1 MLRRGPVLGRSAASA
16 PMMTPMMMAPT
27 QVSLLGMVQYAG
39 FAKYQ
44 RNKPHL
50 NVGTIGRFYLLL
62 FQRATISFQSSKSE
76 TRKLG
81 YHAATLFERFTLVSP
96 KLAQSSDDRDLEI
109 AHLPF

>member
-44 RNKPHL
+44 RTKPHL
-50 NVGTIGRFYLLL
+50 NVGTIGRFNL
-62 FQRATISFQSSKSE
+62 
-76 TRKLG
+76 
-81 YHAATLFERFTLVSP
+81 
-96 KLAQSSDDRDLEI
+96 
-109 AHLPF
+109 